1 MLCHD
6 GATGNPHPRLRV
18 AGERRAII
26 MQITNFKDMDI
37 AELQELVNVEGQFAD
52 ELLRMAEVA
61 SHPSL
66 KDALMHHR
74 EETLVQG

>member
-1 MLCHD
+1 
-6 GATGNPHPRLRV
+6 
-18 AGERRAII
+18 